1 MISKHSGC
9 EFIINKKNKAVYS
22 SGYGLLLLKKKT
34 NMRTELTHLAENE
47 SKRSNWNSQAATTTM
62 KDLWIGKNSGWK
74 KDKLID
80 DRSSQTAPTEMNWL
94 SNGERQAIE
103 MNENLATSWN
113 GKSVQSWNRPCSST
127 WWEKIYLRRETC
139 TLLCQYGDLTNWL
152 VKNWYH
158 VFSYLVMTSMWVFLF
173 GINEVAFVRYYESRD
188 REISL
193 QKRVENVINQ
203 ISYLVSRVSTCFK

>member
-22 SGYGLLLLKKKT
+22 SGYGLLLIKKKT

-47 SKRSNWNSQAATTTM
+47 SKRSNWNSQAARTTM

-113 GKSVQSWNRPCSST
+113 GKSVQSWNRP
-127 WWEKIYLRRETC
+127 WVHDEKKYISEERRV
-139 TLLCQYGDLTNWL
+139 L
-152 VKNWYH
+152 
-158 VFSYLVMTSMWVFLF
+158 
-173 GINEVAFVRYYESRD
+173 YYANM
-188 REISL
+188 EISQNDWL
-193 QKRVENVINQ
+193 KID
-203 ISYLVSRVSTCFK
+203 IMYSLIW